1 MLRRVVDA
9 VRKRISQRKQR
20 PIRRDKQLKEN
31 VMNSKRQS
39 SVWSKRLL
47 VVPPIAMAIFAYMWM
62 VKHTPPLQKQTEQEV
77 ARVLG
82 TIVVPKTNVR
92 PKVSGFGTA
101 KYARSWRAATQVEGE
116 INSIHA
122 ELRPGTMIQAG
133 EVLLTIDDSDYRSQV
148 EELNAAIDQHDA
160 EIQQLRQ
167 SILNDE
173 KNLKLENEMLA
184 VLEREYDRE
193 EKLLDQRAGSR
204 AEVDTKRREMLSQQK
219 AVQDLRNSIAMV
231 DPQISALEAAKHQ
244 SAAQIEQAKRNI
256 ERTKIIAP
264 FRMRIGE
271 VQLEVGQ
278 FVGIGEIL
286 FTGFSESEVE
296 IEVQLP
302 LQNIHRLFVSQ
313 TNGLPPTKEID
324 RAEFRKTFSF
334 DATVTVA
341 GLSSSVT
348 YPGKFLRVR
357 EIVDAQTK
365 MVGFVVGVINKPPV
379 QQKIAQPPLLEGA
392 FCDVDVFGKSLADQ
406 VVIPRSAIRNGSV
419 YLVDAENRLA
429 TKKVELMFT
438 QDEYAVVAS
447 GLEGGESLVIAN
459 PSPAIIG
466 MLVEPLE
473 SAEATEMLLNS
484 IESDLTM
491 PVPEQDE
498 TVSNAQE

>member
-1 MLRRVVDA
+1 MT
-9 VRKRISQRKQR
+9 
-20 PIRRDKQLKEN
+20 
-31 VMNSKRQS
+31 SKRQGFA
-39 SVWSKRLL
+39 WWKRLL
-47 VVPPIAMAIFAYMWM
+47 VVPPIVLAIFAYLWM

-77 ARVLG
+77 ARVLE
-82 TIVVPKTNVR
+82 TIIVPKTNVR

-116 INSIHA
+116 INSIHS
-122 ELRPGTMIQAG
+122 ELRPGSRIRAG
-133 EVLLTIDDSDYRSQV
+133 EVLLTIDDSDYQSQV
-148 EELNAAIDQHDA
+148 NELNAAIEQHDA
-160 EIQQLRQ
+160 EIEQLRQ
-167 SILNDE
+167 SIINDE
-173 KNLKLENEMLA
+173 KNLKLENEMFA

-193 EKLLDQRAGSR
+193 QKLLDQRAGSR

-264 FRMRIGE
+264 FGMRIGE

-286 FTGFSESEVE
+286 FTGFSESDVE

-313 TNGLPPTKEID
+313 TNGLPPKKEFN
-324 RAEFRKTFSF
+324 RAEFHKTFSF

-341 GLSSSVT
+341 GLNSSVT

-357 EIVDAQTK
+357 EVVDAQTK
-365 MVGFVVGVINKPPV
+365 MVGFVVGVKNNPPMK
-379 QQKIAQPPLLEGA
+379 QKVAQPPLLEGA
-392 FCDVDVFGKSLADQ
+392 FCDVDVFGKPLSAQ

-419 YLVDAENRLA
+419 YLVDSEKRLA
-429 TKKVELMFT
+429 TKKVELIFT

-447 GLEGGESLVIAN
+447 GLKGGESLVIAN

-473 SAEATEMLLNS
+473 SAEATAMLAAS
-484 IESDLTM
+484 IESDLAT
-491 PVPEQDE
+491 PISEQEE
-498 TVSNAQE
+498 TASNVQE